1 MASVSESCNAVH
13 DNFLASQDKVG
24 LMPAFYQVN
33 IHCESMS
40 HILCVFWI
48 TYVFCTVI

>member
-13 DNFLASQDKVG
+13 DNFLTSQDKVG

-33 IHCESMS
+33 VHFECMFRIFSVVS
-40 HILCVFWI
+40 S
-48 TYVFCTVI
+48 TYLFYAVT